1 MARCRHYYGL
11 RTLLARKLRDRFQL
25 SDSLPGV
32 SAQSRGSSVI
42 DHHVTYFDLPLMKAL
57 DWAKISGKLSDNI
70 LKMQCVCVCVC
81 VCVCSF
87 VGVEVGVGAHSTIYT
102 E

>member
-1 MARCRHYYGL
+1 MARCRHYCGL

-42 DHHVTYFDLPLMKAL
+42 DHHVMYFDLPLMKAL

-70 LKMQCVCVCVC
+70 LKMQCVCGGGE
-81 VCVCSF
+81 
-87 VGVEVGVGAHSTIYT
+87 GVHLWGWRWGWVLILPFTLNN
-102 E
+102 

>member
-1 MARCRHYYGL
+1 M
-11 RTLLARKLRDRFQL
+11 
-25 SDSLPGV
+25 V
-32 SAQSRGSSVI
+32 
-42 DHHVTYFDLPLMKAL
+42 DHHVMYFDLPLMKAL

-70 LKMQCVCVCVC
+70 LKMQCVWGGGG
-81 VCVCSF
+81 CSF